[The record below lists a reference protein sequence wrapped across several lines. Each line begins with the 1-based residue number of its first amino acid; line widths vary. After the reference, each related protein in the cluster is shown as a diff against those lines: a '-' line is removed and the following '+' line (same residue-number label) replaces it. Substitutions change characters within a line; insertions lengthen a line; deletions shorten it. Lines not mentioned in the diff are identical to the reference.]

1 MKKWLVLAASV
12 AIVSIA
18 AVALAAE
25 ELVAAKAQDTCPV
38 MGGPVTKSQYA
49 DYNGKRVYF
58 CCGGCV
64 KTFNASPDKYIKK
77 LQEDGVQLEDAPS
90 K

>member
-1 MKKWLVLAASV
+1 MNKWIIVAASV
-12 AIVSIA
+12 AIISMA
-18 AVALAAE
+18 AIALAVE
-25 ELVAAKAQDTCPV
+25 EKGAAKAQDACPV

-64 KTFNASPDKYIKK
+64 KTFNASPEKYIKK
-77 LQEDGVQLEDAPS
+77 LQDDGIQLEDAPP